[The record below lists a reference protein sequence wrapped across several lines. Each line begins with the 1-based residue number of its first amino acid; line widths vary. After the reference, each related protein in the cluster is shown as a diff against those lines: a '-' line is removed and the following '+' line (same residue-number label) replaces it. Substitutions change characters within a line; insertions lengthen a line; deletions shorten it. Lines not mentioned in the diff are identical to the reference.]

1 MNLLEKYK
9 TPIEKEHKIEWLK
22 GIIERGK
29 LKEALLQFEES
40 SQLNENLFFIAMY
53 FLRNVIEKVNGLDN
67 IFTLKEIK
75 ILCEFLDFYDKND
88 YVMDCL
94 IFDGIFPS
102 KEEKEGIN

>member
-9 TPIEKEHKIEWLK
+9 TPIEKKQKIEWLK
-22 GIIERGK
+22 GIIERGR

-88 YVMDCL
+88 YMMDCL
-94 IFDGIFPS
+94 INDGVFPS